1 MELDDVLHELKDW
14 GKYQTLAFI
23 LITVSGTWFPA
34 WQIFSGAFTLATPEY
49 YHCNPAPNTFPNQSL
64 VLQNETDDGAVRFG
78 VESYENCLMYDVK
91 EGEMITDQTK
101 IVGCQ
106 NGWEY
111 YTIYPEE
118 STAVIEMNLVCDRDI
133 WPSTAQSVYF
143 AGVMVGAFGAGQLS
157 DIYGRKTVLI
167 VSFIGEG
174 ICGLVVAFLYNYY
187 AFVSVWFLVGMFENG
202 INIVE
207 YVLVVEMFTP
217 KKRTL
222 AACINN
228 ISWGL
233 GVTLLAPIAWLLKD
247 WRWMQIAI
255 SIPCFLAI
263 FYYWLIHESVRW
275 LLSRGRTSDAQ
286 KVVEKIAEFNNLGH
300 VPVLTNSDD
309 DFAMKKETYKKKSTE
324 GMSNGESEK
333 GEADMAVNHV
343 RKSTSTS
350 SLTTVFGL
358 FRKKRLFLN
367 SVNMFCQWLMCS
379 LVYYGLSL
387 NSSELAGDKYLN
399 FFLLGLVEIPAYTLI
414 MYTLVKWG
422 RRPTLVVSNFV
433 AAVACIITAYVPE
446 TSADGTNL
454 QPVIVSFA
462 MIGKLGI
469 TCSFGTVFVY
479 GTEIFPT
486 SIRNV
491 GFGLCSFWSR
501 VGGVMAPF
509 VIYLNRIYEPG
520 PLLIF
525 GISSFFCGG
534 IALFLPETLDR
545 PLPETLEEG
554 NNLHKTKPIHSS
566 RAESPYIAGE
576 RNLAMET

>member
-91 EGEMITDQTK
+91 EGEMITDQTQ

-333 GEADMAVNHV
+333 GDAEMAVNHV

-554 NNLHKTKPIHSS
+554 NNLHKTKPIRSS

>member
-91 EGEMITDQTK
+91 EGEMITDQTQ

-554 NNLHKTKPIHSS
+554 NNLHKTKPIRSS